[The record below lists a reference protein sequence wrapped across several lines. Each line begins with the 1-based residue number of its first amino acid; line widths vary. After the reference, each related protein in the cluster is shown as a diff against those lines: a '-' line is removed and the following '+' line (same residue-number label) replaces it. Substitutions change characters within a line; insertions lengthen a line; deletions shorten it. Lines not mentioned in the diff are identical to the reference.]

1 MEGHSTASRRASLYG
16 LDTAEA
22 SPSLLPVAFK
32 KRRKAMTKHSFE
44 LDHVDLVTLVVLMRG
59 YIRANRSNLDAQ
71 QLADLERLRELLER
85 EADMAF

>member
-1 MEGHSTASRRASLYG
+1 
-16 LDTAEA
+16 
-22 SPSLLPVAFK
+22 
-32 KRRKAMTKHSFE
+32 MTKHSFE